1 MLVTVRPCD
10 VRNCAA
16 NIAVKLLHVSVCA
29 IKLLSLLY
37 CLTAV
42 ILGTKKL
49 TKIKIYEATHFAC
62 DDNQQRT
69 VYHYIQYQTCLTE

>member
-1 MLVTVRPCD
+1 MRCHYFD
-10 VRNCAA
+10 RRNCAA
-16 NIAVKLLHVSVCA
+16 NSAVKLLHVPVRV
-29 IKLLSLLY
+29 IKLLSLLC

-49 TKIKIYEATHFAC
+49 TKIENHVATRLPC

-69 VYHYIQYQTCLTE
+69 VYQYIQYQTCLIE